1 MFARAYG
8 SAIRPINLG
17 RELLGLIDSFDKSDP
32 INPNFIVNL
41 SAEDYAA
48 FADIEKYLLRELAE
62 AATQYAE
69 QSGLKHH
76 SPISVVLTVNDTVKA
91 GKFEITTEV
100 ETPQTQ
106 SASASDDQKLTQTT
120 TVAAIKPLVDA
131 VLVLVNGDRVV
142 LEGDSIKIGRQ
153 ATCRVVF
160 NDSNVSREHAQ
171 MRRTADGW
179 KILDLGSTN
188 GTKIN
193 GQKIVQEQLLVN
205 GDELAFGTS
214 GARFEIS

>member
-17 RELLGLIDSFDKSDP
+17 RELLGVIDSMDNQSVMDP
-32 INPNFIVNL
+32 HFVINLN
-41 SAEDYAA
+41 ADDYAA
-48 FADIEKYLLRELAE
+48 FADIEKHLLRELTE

-69 QSGLKHH
+69 QKGFKHDLPITVALVVDESLKSGRFA
-76 SPISVVLTVNDTVKA
+76 ISSRTTGTQEYEPKDQSKETLTTNTIAV
-91 GKFEITTEV
+91 
-100 ETPQTQ
+100 TQ
-106 SASASDDQKLTQTT
+106 SL
-120 TVAAIKPLVDA
+120 INA
-131 VLVLVNGDRVV
+131 VLVLNGGERVV
-142 LEGDSIKIGRQ
+142 LEGDSLKIGRQ

-179 KILDLGSTN
+179 KVLDLNSTN
-188 GTKIN
+188 GVKIN
-193 GQKIVQEQLLVN
+193 GQKIVAEQLLVN

-214 GARFEIS
+214 TARFEIS

>member
-69 QSGLKHH
+69 QNGLRHH
-76 SPISVVLTVNDTVKA
+76 SPISVVLTVNETVKLA
-91 GKFEITTEV
+91 NLK
-100 ETPQTQ
+100 
-106 SASASDDQKLTQTT
+106 SLLKLKHL
-120 TVAAIKPLVDA
+120 KPKV
-131 VLVLVNGDRVV
+131 
-142 LEGDSIKIGRQ
+142 RQ
-153 ATCRVVF
+153 
-160 NDSNVSREHAQ
+160 HQ
-171 MRRTADGW
+171 M
-179 KILDLGSTN
+179 
-188 GTKIN
+188 TKN
-193 GQKIVQEQLLVN
+193 
-205 GDELAFGTS
+205 
-214 GARFEIS
+214 

>member
-17 RELLGLIDSFDKSDP
+17 RELLGVIDSMDHQAALDP
-32 INPNFIVNL
+32 HFVINLN
-41 SAEDYAA
+41 ADDYAA
-48 FADIEKYLLRELAE
+48 FADIEKHLLRELTE

-69 QSGLKHH
+69 RNGFKHDL
-76 SPISVVLTVNDTVKA
+76 PM
-91 GKFEITTEV
+91 
-100 ETPQTQ
+100 
-106 SASASDDQKLTQTT
+106 
-120 TVAAIKPLVDA
+120 TVALVVDESLKSGRFAISSRAAGTLEHAPKDESRETLTTNTIPAAQSLINA
-131 VLVLVNGDRVV
+131 VLVLNNGERVV
-142 LEGDSIKIGRQ
+142 LEGDSLKIGRQ

-179 KILDLGSTN
+179 KVLDLNSTN
-188 GTKIN
+188 GVKIN
-193 GQKIVQEQLLVN
+193 GQKIVAEQLLVN

-214 GARFEIS
+214 TARFEIS

>member
-17 RELLGLIDSFDKSDP
+17 RELLGVIDSMDNQSVMDP
-32 INPNFIVNL
+32 HFVINLN
-41 SAEDYAA
+41 ADDYAA
-48 FADIEKYLLRELAE
+48 FADIEKHLLRELTE

-69 QSGLKHH
+69 QKGFKHDLPITVALVVDESLKSGRFA
-76 SPISVVLTVNDTVKA
+76 ISSRTTGTQEHEPKDQSKETLTTNTIAV
-91 GKFEITTEV
+91 
-100 ETPQTQ
+100 TQ
-106 SASASDDQKLTQTT
+106 SL
-120 TVAAIKPLVDA
+120 INA
-131 VLVLVNGDRVV
+131 VLVLNGGERVV
-142 LEGDSIKIGRQ
+142 LEGDSLKIGRQ

-179 KILDLGSTN
+179 KVLDLNSTN
-188 GTKIN
+188 GVKIN
-193 GQKIVQEQLLVN
+193 GQKIVAEQLLVN

-214 GARFEIS
+214 TARFEIS